1 MKIGDIMKVI
11 KNSLDF
17 KDEDKIF
24 ILNHIEN
31 YAEVIIVAEMKFLL
45 KESEKG
51 SILESFYPYSDV
63 LCYFGMK
70 NKEYYYLFFFKTRS
84 ETDSGF
90 IFNEIS
96 FEKFDTEKIYLN
108 PYFKNKYDKNNE
120 LKKYNRYLI
129 QKNIVK
135 F

>member
-1 MKIGDIMKVI
+1 MKIGEIMKVI

-17 KDEDKIF
+17 KDENKIF

-31 YAEVIIVAEMKFLL
+31 YDEVIIVAEIKFLL
-45 KESEKG
+45 EEEEKG
-51 SILESFYPYSDV
+51 LILESFYPYSDV

-70 NKEYYYLFFFKTRS
+70 NKEYYYLFFFKTSS

-96 FEKFDTEKIYLN
+96 FEKFSTEKIYLN
-108 PYFKNKYDKNNE
+108 PYFKKKYDKNKE
-120 LKKYNRYLI
+120 LDKYKKYLI

>member
-1 MKIGDIMKVI
+1 MKVI

-17 KDEDKIF
+17 KDENKIF

-31 YAEVIIVAEMKFLL
+31 YDEVIIVAEIKFLL
-45 KESEKG
+45 EEEKG

-84 ETDSGF
+84 VKDSGF

-108 PYFKNKYDKNNE
+108 PYFKKKYDKNKE
-120 LKKYNRYLI
+120 LDKYKKYLI

>member
-1 MKIGDIMKVI
+1 MKIGEIMKVI

-17 KDEDKIF
+17 KDENKIF
-24 ILNHIEN
+24 FLNHIEN
-31 YAEVIIVAEMKFLL
+31 YDEVIIVAEIKFLL
-45 KESEKG
+45 EEEEKG
-51 SILESFYPYSDV
+51 LILESFYPYSDV

-70 NKEYYYLFFFKTRS
+70 NKEYYYLFFFKTSS

-96 FEKFDTEKIYLN
+96 FEKFSTEKIYLN
-108 PYFKNKYDKNNE
+108 PYFKKKYDKNKE
-120 LKKYNRYLI
+120 LDKYKKYLI

>member
-1 MKIGDIMKVI
+1 MKVI

-31 YAEVIIVAEMKFLL
+31 YDEVIIVAEMKFLL
-45 KESEKG
+45 EESEKG
-51 SILESFYPYSDV
+51 SVLESFYPYSDV

-70 NKEYYYLFFFKTRS
+70 NKEYYYLFFFKTSS
-84 ETDSGF
+84 ETDYGF

-96 FEKFDTEKIYLN
+96 FEKFETEKIYLN
-108 PYFKNKYDKNNE
+108 PYFENKYDKNNE

-129 QKNIVK
+129 QKNIIK